1 MTLKIEEKL
10 KKEAENQNN
19 VHLYKGFLSLSLKL
33 QQIVNHFRKMNF
45 LHLHF
50 HNLL

>member
-10 KKEAENQNN
+10 KKEADNRNS
-19 VHLYKGFLSLSLKL
+19 VRLYKDFLSLNLKL
-33 QQIVNHFRKMNF
+33 QQIVNHFLKMSF

-50 HNLL
+50 HNLQ